1 MEVII
6 HSQNFYLH
14 IQDAIVIV
22 QYCIDG
28 IIEFATRLKI

>member
-1 MEVII
+1 MEILI
-6 HSQNFYLH
+6 YSPNFYLH

-28 IIEFATRLKI
+28 ILEIASRFRI